1 MHTDMRKVALWGGV
15 LYLITFVFSIPTL
28 GLKEGILDHADWI
41 LGSGS
46 ESSVIWASVF
56 DVICGLAGIG
66 TAVALYPV
74 TRRVSRSGA
83 VGFLASRTLEAA
95 VLFVGAISLLSIV
108 TLRQDVAGSA
118 DPDTLVTVGRSL
130 VAVHDWSFL
139 LGPGVI
145 AAINA
150 LFLATIMY
158 RARLVPRWIPTLG
171 LVGAPLLL
179 VSDFAV
185 AFGGWEQVSGTALFL
200 TLPIAVWEFSL
211 GVYLTV
217 KGFKPSPVLED
228 PRVTTVATA
237 LAA

>member
-1 MHTDMRKVALWGGV
+1 MTTTRKIALWGGV

-28 GLKEGILDHADWI
+28 GLKESVLDHVDFI
-41 LGSGS
+41 TGSGS
-46 ESSVIWASVF
+46 ESSVVWASVF

-83 VGFLASRTLEAA
+83 VGFLASRTLEASI
-95 VLFVGAISLLSIV
+95 LFVGAISLLSIV

-118 DPDTLVTVGRSL
+118 DPDTLITVGRSL

-139 LGPGVI
+139 LGPGVMP
-145 AAINA
+145 AVNA

-179 VSDFAV
+179 VSAIAV
-185 AFGGWEQVSGTALFL
+185 AFGGWEQVSGRSLLL
-200 TLPIAVWEFSL
+200 TLPIAIWELSL

-217 KGFKPSPVLED
+217 KGFKPSPVLDD
-228 PRVTTVATA
+228 PPVTSGTHAM
-237 LAA
+237 AA